1 VVPGLVSQL
10 ILDPTVLL
18 NLGFV
23 ISPLVRAKDGTAVL
37 RIRVQYQSGYESTVN
52 VHQGNIQLIPIP
64 TGQRARVFIDPLHR
78 ANIGFGPGK
87 GTSIQ
92 VVGGLFGLV
101 VDARGR
107 PLDIP
112 DDAAKRRNL
121 LLKWQ
126 SAFKG

>member
-1 VVPGLVSQL
+1 VLV
-10 ILDPTVLL
+10 

-23 ISPLVRAKDGTAVL
+23 ISPISRVKPGTAVL
-37 RIRVQYQSGYESTVN
+37 RIRVKYQNGHETTVN
-52 VHQGNIQLIPIP
+52 IHQGNIQTIPIP
-64 TGQRARVFIDPLHR
+64 SGQRARVFIDPLHR

-107 PLDIP
+107 PLEIP
-112 DDAAKRRNL
+112 EDPEKRRNL
-121 LLKWQ
+121 ILKWQ
-126 SAFKG
+126 NAFRRQK